1 MTRRPFVAPL
11 APHTPHSPALRGH
24 ALYIQ
29 VVEIL
34 FRLVCEEHGSS
45 EDEGR
50 RHAEEHPPRLARY
63 FTKGADAPSGAHED
77 VDLGEGEAHRLAK
90 PQRGVEAAEV
100 AADEAVAD
108 QAEAIFEEGAAPK
121 ATGDDIDTPAD
132 ETPDVGEN

>member
-1 MTRRPFVAPL
+1 ML
-11 APHTPHSPALRGH
+11 ASRNTPHTPHSPALRGH

-63 FTKGADAPSGAHED
+63 FTKGADAPSGAHD
-77 VDLGEGEAHRLAK
+77 DADLGEGEAHRLAK

-100 AADEAVAD
+100 AAGPEKPAAD
-108 QAEAIFEEGAAPK
+108 ACDRRARVVSF
-121 ATGDDIDTPAD
+121 
-132 ETPDVGEN
+132 